1 MAPEILSE
9 SLDPASFDSFKA
21 ADIYSLGLVLWEIGR
36 RTSTPDKKV
45 RLHFNRQRCGSRS
58 RMAMQQPPSYSTIL
72 QYLNFLKKVA
82 GDIIFGKC
90 LLL

>member
-36 RTSTPDKKV
+36 RTTTSEKKV
-45 RLHFNRQRCGSRS
+45 R
-58 RMAMQQPPSYSTIL
+58 YSEDYIYISFRYWRL
-72 QYLNFLKKVA
+72 GLCIVVA
-82 GDIIFGKC
+82 GSLVSVYRRC
-90 LLL
+90 CCA